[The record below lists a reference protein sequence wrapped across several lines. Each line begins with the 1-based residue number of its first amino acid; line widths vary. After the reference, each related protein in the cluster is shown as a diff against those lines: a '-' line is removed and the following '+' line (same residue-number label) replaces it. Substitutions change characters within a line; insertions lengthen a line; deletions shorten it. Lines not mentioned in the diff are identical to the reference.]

1 MSCALVQVYMQ
12 IFAGGW
18 LKQTSSGR
26 ACHINV
32 LKLQAGL
39 HHNPATKACCLQ
51 LSHLASGPM
60 LYFDPQ
66 NGVTL
71 CPQLH
76 AHTRLSPK
84 EVQGHLAADFQP
96 GNICAVYKLD

>member
-76 AHTRLSPK
+76 AHTHDCPLRRFKVTLRLTSSLAIY
-84 EVQGHLAADFQP
+84 VQYT
-96 GNICAVYKLD
+96 N